1 MGLQRFGLD
10 WMAELDW
17 TESIKLSVWSVT
29 HRIITKKE
37 KKLSYYWDK
46 ILKTLMAV
54 ENTFFELRLDKTHKK
69 YIGNNIHNP
78 AHFLA
83 LIKWS

>member
-1 MGLQRFGLD
+1 
-10 WMAELDW
+10 
-17 TESIKLSVWSVT
+17 
-29 HRIITKKE
+29 
-37 KKLSYYWDK
+37 
-46 ILKTLMAV
+46 MAV